1 MSNLF
6 DLQQTVLSLEERVED
21 QEAYESRD
29 TIVLSGSEL
38 PAASTSENATN
49 VVCDL
54 IRSKIGIVINP
65 SEVSTAHRLGK
76 KANSQAPDTRNI
88 IVKFCRRDTKLDLQS
103 ACRRVKPKNLFINE
117 NLTPIRNS
125 CLYGLRQ
132 AKKIF
137 PSIVAGCGSME
148 GKVYAWVK
156 PPNPNTP
163 MARNTKVM
171 INSVR
176 KFDDFCSKVLK
187 CESKSIVSKW
197 PNY

>member
-1 MSNLF
+1 MQSALDDKDEAMKKF
-6 DLQQTVLSLEERVED
+6 EQQVVDLQQTVLSLEERVVY
-21 QEAYESRD
+21 QEAYERRD
-29 TIVLSGSEL
+29 TIVLSGSEI
-38 PAASTSENATN
+38 PAATTSENATN
-49 VVCDL
+49 VVCNL
-54 IRSKIGIVINP
+54 IRSKIGIVINL

-88 IVKFCRRDTKLDLQS
+88 NAKFYRRDTKLDLLI

-132 AKKIF
+132 AKKNF
-137 PSIVAGCGSME
+137 PSIVAGCGATE

-163 MARNTKVM
+163 MARNT
-171 INSVR
+171 N
-176 KFDDFCSKVLK
+176 L
-187 CESKSIVSKW
+187 
-197 PNY
+197 